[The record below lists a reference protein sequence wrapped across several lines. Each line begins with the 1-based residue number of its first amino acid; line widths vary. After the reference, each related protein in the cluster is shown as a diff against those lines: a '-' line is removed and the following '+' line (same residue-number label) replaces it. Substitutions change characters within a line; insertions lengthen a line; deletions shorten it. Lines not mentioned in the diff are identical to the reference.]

1 MNIQLNDRLK
11 DSFQK
16 KEGAILFIP
25 EQYFLA
31 LQVNDCSVKFDL
43 ALRVGILKYLSQ
55 RMRLAYEKEVGTTK
69 APQWKPNAVFS
80 LEKQQ
85 VLPKFEDESKGRYC
99 TLLVRQPGFLTEDF
113 IKETYRKIKR
123 SNCHPLFEE
132 IEFVTTGSRLC
143 SQIIHSGSTE
153 KLAES
158 LALLD
163 QFVQQHHYEYAD
175 QYFREIDLVGSS
187 GRKILRCNV
196 REVKSV

>member
-1 MNIQLNDRLK
+1 MNIQSNNRLK
-11 DSFQK
+11 GSFRK
-16 KEGAILFIP
+16 NDVAILLIP
-25 EQYFLA
+25 KQSFLA
-31 LQVNDCSVKFDL
+31 LQVNDCSSKFDL
-43 ALRVGILKYLSQ
+43 ALRAGVLKYLSQ

-85 VLPKFEDESKGRYC
+85 LPPKFEDGSKGRDC
-99 TLLVRQPGFLTEDF
+99 TLLVRQPGFLTEAF

-132 IEFVTTGSRLC
+132 IEFVTTGSHLC

-187 GRKILRCNV
+187 GQKILRCNV
-196 REVKSV
+196 RVVNSA